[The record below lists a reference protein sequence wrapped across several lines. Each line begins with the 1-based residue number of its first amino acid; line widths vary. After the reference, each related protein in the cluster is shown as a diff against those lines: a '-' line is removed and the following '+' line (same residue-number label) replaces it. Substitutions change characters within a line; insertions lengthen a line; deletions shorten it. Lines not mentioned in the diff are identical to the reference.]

1 MARLL
6 RPNSYFLHDETSG
19 DIVGFKDP
27 DGSEVYFARAPHF
40 ASFADLSIQS
50 ASPNTETDME
60 CDTTEVA
67 NGIAMVSNSRITV
80 TRTAVYNI
88 QFSAQLRNAANDERT
103 VSVWLANAAGN
114 VDDTNTFVTVP
125 KKHAGG
131 DSYLVAAWNYYMH
144 ITAGEWVKLVWSV
157 NGSDVTLDYSA
168 EQVSP
173 ARPKTPSVI
182 ITVNEVGAVP

>member
-1 MARLL
+1 MARQQTA
-6 RPNSYFLHDETSG
+6 NSFFLHDESSG

-50 ASPNTETDME
+50 ASPDTETNME

-67 NGIAMVSNSRITV
+67 NGIVMVSNSRITV

-88 QFSAQLRNAANDERT
+88 QFSAQIRNAANEERT
-103 VSVWLANAAGN
+103 VSVWLANATGN

-125 KKHAGG
+125 KQHAGG
-131 DSYLVAAWNYYMH
+131 DSYFVAAWNYYMQ
-144 ITAGEWVKLVWSV
+144 INAGEWVKLVWSV
-157 NGSDVTLDYSA
+157 NGNNVTLDYTA

-182 ITVNEVGAVP
+182 ITVNEVGSVP